1 MREVTRTAPKMS
13 PDQVRKEKAML
24 LDPCV
29 TKGTVVLHSRL
40 TGVTLNKP
48 LASEVQMGRI

>member
-1 MREVTRTAPKMS
+1 MS